1 MERIVL
7 HIDMDAFYASVEEM
21 DRPELRGKP
30 VIVGGTS
37 NRGVVSAASYEA
49 RKYGVRSA
57 MPIYEAKRRCPH
69 GIFVPV
75 RMGRYQEVSHHV
87 MHILERYSPIIEQ
100 VSIDEA
106 YMEVS
111 GLERLFGSPV
121 DLATTMKQEVKE
133 RAALTCSVGIAPNK
147 FLAKIASELRK
158 PDGLTLIAPEEA
170 EQFAAALPIE
180 KIPGVGKKTVDRL
193 KNMGVSRLGHVRD
206 LPEHVLLR
214 TVGKFGSTLQ
224 AFARGQ
230 DNSPVVPYS
239 EAKSISSEETL
250 EENSDDLKMLRKE
263 LLSLAENVG
272 RRLREQGL
280 AGSTVTLKLK
290 RADFVL
296 ITRSMSLSKPTDS
309 TNTLY
314 EAGLRLLDE
323 VELSGKFR
331 LIGIGASKLVR
342 AVEGQEQLDLFQDE
356 GRKESSWK
364 SVEKAMD
371 NIKKR
376 FGRDAIKRGGLLPP

>member
-1 MERIVL
+1 
-7 HIDMDAFYASVEEM
+7 MDAFYASVEEM

-49 RKYGVRSA
+49 RKFGVRSA
-57 MPIYEAKRRCPH
+57 MPIFEAKRRCPH
-69 GIFVPV
+69 GIFIPV
-75 RMGRYQEVSHHV
+75 RMGRYQEVSRQV
-87 MHILERYSPIIEQ
+87 MHILERYSPVIEQ

-121 DLATTMKQEVKE
+121 ELATRMKQEVKE
-133 RAALTCSVGIAPNK
+133 RTALTCSVGIAPNK
-147 FLAKIASELRK
+147 FLAKIASEFRK
-158 PDGLTLIAPEEA
+158 PDGLTVISPGEA
-170 EQFAAALPIE
+170 EPFAASLPIE

-193 KNMGVSRLGHVRD
+193 KAMGVSRLGHVGD
-206 LPEHVLLR
+206 LPEQVLSR
-214 TVGKFGSTLQ
+214 AVGKFGRTLL
-224 AFARGQ
+224 AFARGE
-230 DNSPVVPYS
+230 DDSPVVPYS
-239 EAKSISSEETL
+239 DAKSISNEETL
-250 EENSDDLKMLRKE
+250 EENSDDPRILRKE

-272 RRLREQGL
+272 RRLRESGL

-296 ITRSMSLSKPTDS
+296 ITRSLSLSKPTNS

-314 EAGLRLLDE
+314 KAGLRLLDE

-342 AVEGQEQLDLFQDE
+342 TAEGQEQLELFDE
-356 GRKESSWK
+356 ESKKASSWK

-376 FGRDAIKRGGLLPP
+376 FGKDAIKRGGVLPP

>member
-1 MERIVL
+1 
-7 HIDMDAFYASVEEM
+7 MDAFYASVEEM

-49 RKYGVRSA
+49 RKFGVRSA
-57 MPIYEAKRRCPH
+57 MPIFEAKRRCPH
-69 GIFVPV
+69 GIFIPV
-75 RMGRYQEVSHHV
+75 RMGRYQEVSRQV
-87 MHILERYSPIIEQ
+87 MHILERYSPVIEQ

-121 DLATTMKQEVKE
+121 ELATRMKQEVKE
-133 RAALTCSVGIAPNK
+133 RTALTCSVGIAPNK
-147 FLAKIASELRK
+147 FLAKIASEFRK
-158 PDGLTLIAPEEA
+158 PDGLTVISPGEA
-170 EQFAAALPIE
+170 EPFAASLPIE

-193 KNMGVSRLGHVRD
+193 KAMGVSRLGHVGD
-206 LPEHVLLR
+206 LPEQVLSR
-214 TVGKFGSTLQ
+214 AVGKFGRTLL
-224 AFARGQ
+224 AFARGE
-230 DNSPVVPYS
+230 DDSPVVPYS
-239 EAKSISSEETL
+239 DAKSISNEETL
-250 EENSDDLKMLRKE
+250 EENSDDPRILRKE

-272 RRLREQGL
+272 RRLRESGL

-296 ITRSMSLSKPTDS
+296 ITRSLSLSKPTDS

-314 EAGLRLLDE
+314 KAGLRLLEE

-342 AVEGQEQLDLFQDE
+342 TAEGQEQLELFDE
-356 GRKESSWK
+356 ESKKASSWK

-376 FGRDAIKRGGLLPP
+376 FGKDAIKRGGVLPP

>member
-1 MERIVL
+1 
-7 HIDMDAFYASVEEM
+7 MDAFYASVEEM

-49 RKYGVRSA
+49 RKFGVRSA
-57 MPIYEAKRRCPH
+57 MPIFEAKRRCPH
-69 GIFVPV
+69 GIFIPV
-75 RMGRYQEVSHHV
+75 RMGRYQEVSRQV
-87 MHILERYSPIIEQ
+87 MHILERYSPVIEQ

-121 DLATTMKQEVKE
+121 ELATRMKQEVKE
-133 RAALTCSVGIAPNK
+133 RTALTCSVGIAPNK
-147 FLAKIASELRK
+147 FLAKIASEFRK
-158 PDGLTLIAPEEA
+158 PDGLTVISPGEA
-170 EQFAAALPIE
+170 EPFAASLPIE

-193 KNMGVSRLGHVRD
+193 KAMGVSRLGHVGD
-206 LPEHVLLR
+206 LPEQVLSR
-214 TVGKFGSTLQ
+214 AVGKFGRTLL
-224 AFARGQ
+224 AFARGE
-230 DNSPVVPYS
+230 DDSPVVPYS
-239 EAKSISSEETL
+239 DAKSISNEETL
-250 EENSDDLKMLRKE
+250 EENSDDPEILRKE

-272 RRLREQGL
+272 RRLRENGL

-296 ITRSMSLSKPTDS
+296 ITRSLSLSKPTNS

-314 EAGLRLLDE
+314 KAGLRLLDE

-342 AVEGQEQLDLFQDE
+342 TAEGQEQLELFDE
-356 GRKESSWK
+356 ESKKASSWK

-376 FGRDAIKRGGLLPP
+376 FGKDAIKRGGVLPP

>member
-21 DRPELRGKP
+21 DRPELQGKP

-49 RKYGVRSA
+49 RKFGVRSA
-57 MPIYEAKRRCPH
+57 MPIFEARRKCPH
-69 GIFVPV
+69 GIFIPV
-75 RMGRYQEVSHHV
+75 RMARYQEVSRQV
-87 MHILERYSPIIEQ
+87 MHILEHYSPVIEQ

-106 YMEVS
+106 YMDVS
-111 GLERLFGSPV
+111 GLERLFGPPLE
-121 DLATTMKQEVKE
+121 LATRMKREVKE
-133 RAALTCSVGIAPNK
+133 RTSLTCSVGIAPNK

-158 PDGLTLIAPEEA
+158 PDGLTVIPPDEA
-170 EQFAAALPIE
+170 EPFAASLPIE

-193 KNMGVSRLGHVRD
+193 KAMGVSRLGHVGD
-206 LPEHVLLR
+206 LPEQVLSR
-214 TVGKFGSTLQ
+214 AVGKFGRTLL
-224 AFARGQ
+224 AFARGE
-230 DNSPVVPYS
+230 DDSPVVPYS
-239 EAKSISSEETL
+239 DAKSISNEETL
-250 EENSDDLKMLRKE
+250 EENSDNPRILRKE

-272 RRLREQGL
+272 RRLRESGL

-296 ITRSMSLSKPTDS
+296 ITRSLSLSKPTNS

-314 EAGLRLLDE
+314 KAGLRLLDE

-342 AVEGQEQLDLFQDE
+342 TAEGQEQLELFDE
-356 GRKESSWK
+356 ESKKASSWK

-376 FGRDAIKRGGLLPP
+376 FGKDAIKRGGVLPP

>member
-1 MERIVL
+1 
-7 HIDMDAFYASVEEM
+7 MDAFYASVEEM

-49 RKYGVRSA
+49 RKFGVRSA
-57 MPIYEAKRRCPH
+57 MPIFEAKRRCPH
-69 GIFVPV
+69 GIFIPV
-75 RMGRYQEVSHHV
+75 RMGRYQEVSRQV
-87 MHILERYSPIIEQ
+87 MHILERYSPVIEQ

-121 DLATTMKQEVKE
+121 ELATRMKQEVKE
-133 RAALTCSVGIAPNK
+133 RTALTCSVGIAPNK
-147 FLAKIASELRK
+147 FLAKIASEFRK
-158 PDGLTLIAPEEA
+158 PDGLTVISPGEA
-170 EQFAAALPIE
+170 EPFAASLLIE

-193 KNMGVSRLGHVRD
+193 KAMGVSRLGHVGD
-206 LPEHVLLR
+206 LPEQVLSR
-214 TVGKFGSTLQ
+214 AVGKFGRTLL
-224 AFARGQ
+224 AFARGE
-230 DNSPVVPYS
+230 DDSPVVPYS
-239 EAKSISSEETL
+239 DAKSISNEETL
-250 EENSDDLKMLRKE
+250 EENSDDPRILRKE
-263 LLSLAENVG
+263 LLNLAENVG
-272 RRLREQGL
+272 RRLRESGL

-296 ITRSMSLSKPTDS
+296 ITRSLSLSKPTNS

-314 EAGLRLLDE
+314 KAGLRLLDE

-342 AVEGQEQLDLFQDE
+342 TAEGQEQLELFDE
-356 GRKESSWK
+356 ESKKASSWK

-376 FGRDAIKRGGLLPP
+376 FGKDAIKRGGVLPP

>member
-1 MERIVL
+1 
-7 HIDMDAFYASVEEM
+7 MDAFYASVEEM

-49 RKYGVRSA
+49 RKFGVRSA
-57 MPIYEAKRRCPH
+57 MPIFEAKRRCPH
-69 GIFVPV
+69 GIFIPV
-75 RMGRYQEVSHHV
+75 RMGRYQEVSRQV
-87 MHILERYSPIIEQ
+87 MHILERYSPVIEQ

-121 DLATTMKQEVKE
+121 ELATRMKQEVKE
-133 RAALTCSVGIAPNK
+133 RTALTCSVGIAPNK
-147 FLAKIASELRK
+147 FLAKIASEFRK
-158 PDGLTLIAPEEA
+158 PDGLTVISPCEA
-170 EQFAAALPIE
+170 EPFAASLPIE

-193 KNMGVSRLGHVRD
+193 KAMGVSRLGHVGD
-206 LPEHVLLR
+206 LPEQVLSR
-214 TVGKFGSTLQ
+214 AVGKFGRTLL
-224 AFARGQ
+224 AFARGE
-230 DNSPVVPYS
+230 DDSPVVPYS
-239 EAKSISSEETL
+239 DAKSISNEETL
-250 EENSDDLKMLRKE
+250 EENSDDPRILRKE

-272 RRLREQGL
+272 RRLRESGL

-296 ITRSMSLSKPTDS
+296 ITRSLSLSKPTNS

-314 EAGLRLLDE
+314 KAGLRLLDE

-342 AVEGQEQLDLFQDE
+342 TAEGQEQLELFDE
-356 GRKESSWK
+356 ESKKASSWK

-376 FGRDAIKRGGLLPP
+376 FGKDAIKRGGVLPP

>member
-1 MERIVL
+1 MDRIVL

-49 RKYGVRSA
+49 RKFGVRSA
-57 MPIYEAKRRCPH
+57 MPIFEAKRRCPH
-69 GIFVPV
+69 GIFIPV
-75 RMGRYQEVSHHV
+75 RMGRYQEVSRQV
-87 MHILERYSPIIEQ
+87 MHILERYSPVIEQ

-121 DLATTMKQEVKE
+121 ELATRMKQEVKE
-133 RAALTCSVGIAPNK
+133 RTALTCSVGIAPNK
-147 FLAKIASELRK
+147 FLAKIASEFRK
-158 PDGLTLIAPEEA
+158 PDGLTVISPGEA
-170 EQFAAALPIE
+170 EPFAASLPIE

-193 KNMGVSRLGHVRD
+193 KAMGVSRLGHVGD
-206 LPEHVLLR
+206 LPEQVLSR
-214 TVGKFGSTLQ
+214 AVGKFGRTLL
-224 AFARGQ
+224 AFARGE
-230 DNSPVVPYS
+230 DDSPVVPYS
-239 EAKSISSEETL
+239 DAKSISNEETL
-250 EENSDDLKMLRKE
+250 EENSDDPRILRKE

-272 RRLREQGL
+272 RRLRESGL

-296 ITRSMSLSKPTDS
+296 ITRSLSLSKPTDS
-309 TNTLY
+309 TDTLY
-314 EAGLRLLDE
+314 KAGLRLLDE

-342 AVEGQEQLDLFQDE
+342 TAEGQEQLELFDE
-356 GRKESSWK
+356 ESKKASSWK

-376 FGRDAIKRGGLLPP
+376 FGKDAIKRGGVLPP

>member
-1 MERIVL
+1 
-7 HIDMDAFYASVEEM
+7 MDAFYASVEEM

-49 RKYGVRSA
+49 RKFGVRSA
-57 MPIYEAKRRCPH
+57 MPIFEAKRRCPH
-69 GIFVPV
+69 GIFIPV
-75 RMGRYQEVSHHV
+75 RMGRYQEVSRQV
-87 MHILERYSPIIEQ
+87 MHILERYSPVIEQ

-121 DLATTMKQEVKE
+121 ELATRMKQEVKE
-133 RAALTCSVGIAPNK
+133 RTALTCSVGIAPNK
-147 FLAKIASELRK
+147 FLAKIASEFRK
-158 PDGLTLIAPEEA
+158 PDGLTVISPGEA
-170 EQFAAALPIE
+170 EPFAASLPIE

-193 KNMGVSRLGHVRD
+193 KAMGVSRLGHVGD
-206 LPEHVLLR
+206 LPEQVLSR
-214 TVGKFGSTLQ
+214 AVGKFGRTLL
-224 AFARGQ
+224 AFARGE
-230 DNSPVVPYS
+230 DDSPVVPYS
-239 EAKSISSEETL
+239 DAKSISNEETL
-250 EENSDDLKMLRKE
+250 EENSDDPRILRKE

-272 RRLREQGL
+272 RRLRESGL

-296 ITRSMSLSKPTDS
+296 ITRSLSLSKPTDS
-309 TNTLY
+309 TDTLY
-314 EAGLRLLDE
+314 KAGLRLLDE

-342 AVEGQEQLDLFQDE
+342 TAEGQEQLELFDE
-356 GRKESSWK
+356 ESKKASSWK

-376 FGRDAIKRGGLLPP
+376 FGKDAIKRGGVLPP

>member
-7 HIDMDAFYASVEEM
+7 HIDMDAFYASVEEL
-21 DRPELRGKP
+21 DRPELKGKP

-75 RMGRYQEVSHHV
+75 RMGRYQEVSRQV
-87 MHILERYSPIIEQ
+87 MHILECYSPVVEQ

-106 YMEVS
+106 YMDVS

-121 DLATTMKQEVKE
+121 GLAAKIKQEVKE
-133 RAALTCSVGIAPNK
+133 KTSLTCSVGIAPNK

-158 PDGLTLIAPEEA
+158 PDGLIIVSSGEA

-193 KNMGVSRLGHVRD
+193 KDMGVSQLGHVRD

-214 TVGKFGSTLQ
+214 AVGKFGWTLL
-224 AFARGQ
+224 AFARGR
-230 DNSPVVPYS
+230 DDSPVVPYS

-250 EENSDDLKMLRKE
+250 EENSNDLKILRKE
-263 LLSLAENVG
+263 LLSLAESVG
-272 RRLREQGL
+272 RRLREHGL
-280 AGSTVTLKLK
+280 AGTTVTLKLK

-296 ITRSMSLSKPTDS
+296 ITRSMSLKRPTDS

-314 EAGLRLLDE
+314 EAGLSLLDE

-331 LIGIGASKLVR
+331 LIGIGVSKFVH
-342 AVEGQEQLDLFQDE
+342 AVEGQEQLDLFQGE
-356 GRKESSWK
+356 SRKESAWK
-364 SVEKAMD
+364 SAEKAMD
-371 NIKKR
+371 SIKKR

>member
-1 MERIVL
+1 
-7 HIDMDAFYASVEEM
+7 MDAFYASVEEM

-49 RKYGVRSA
+49 RKFGVRSA
-57 MPIYEAKRRCPH
+57 MPIFEAKRRCPH
-69 GIFVPV
+69 GIFIPV
-75 RMGRYQEVSHHV
+75 RMGRYQEVSRQV
-87 MHILERYSPIIEQ
+87 MHILERYSPVIEQ

-121 DLATTMKQEVKE
+121 ELATRMKQEVKE
-133 RAALTCSVGIAPNK
+133 RTALTCSVGIAPNK
-147 FLAKIASELRK
+147 FLAKIASEFRK
-158 PDGLTLIAPEEA
+158 PDGLTVISPGEA
-170 EQFAAALPIE
+170 EPFAASLPIE

-193 KNMGVSRLGHVRD
+193 KAMGVSRLGHVGD
-206 LPEHVLLR
+206 LPEQVLSR
-214 TVGKFGSTLQ
+214 AVGKFGRTLL
-224 AFARGQ
+224 AFARGE
-230 DNSPVVPYS
+230 DDSPVVPYS
-239 EAKSISSEETL
+239 DAKSISNEETL
-250 EENSDDLKMLRKE
+250 EENSDDPRILRKE
-263 LLSLAENVG
+263 LLNLAENVG
-272 RRLREQGL
+272 RRLRESGL

-296 ITRSMSLSKPTDS
+296 ITRSLSLSKPTNS

-314 EAGLRLLDE
+314 KAGLRLLDE

-342 AVEGQEQLDLFQDE
+342 TAEGQEQLELFDE
-356 GRKESSWK
+356 ESKKASSWK

-376 FGRDAIKRGGLLPP
+376 FGKDAIKRGGVLPP

>member
-1 MERIVL
+1 MDRIVL

-49 RKYGVRSA
+49 RKFGVRSA
-57 MPIYEAKRRCPH
+57 MPIFEAKRRCPH
-69 GIFVPV
+69 GIFIPV
-75 RMGRYQEVSHHV
+75 RMGRYQEVSRQV
-87 MHILERYSPIIEQ
+87 MHILERYSPVIEQ

-121 DLATTMKQEVKE
+121 ELATRMKQEVKE
-133 RAALTCSVGIAPNK
+133 RTALTCSVGIAPNK
-147 FLAKIASELRK
+147 FLAKIASEFRK
-158 PDGLTLIAPEEA
+158 PDGLTVISPGEA
-170 EQFAAALPIE
+170 EPFAASLPIE

-193 KNMGVSRLGHVRD
+193 KAMGVSRLGHVGD
-206 LPEHVLLR
+206 LPEQVLSR
-214 TVGKFGSTLQ
+214 AVGKFGRTLL
-224 AFARGQ
+224 AFARGE
-230 DNSPVVPYS
+230 DDSPVVPYS
-239 EAKSISSEETL
+239 DAKSISNEETL
-250 EENSDDLKMLRKE
+250 EENSDDPRILRKE

-272 RRLREQGL
+272 RRLRESGL

-296 ITRSMSLSKPTDS
+296 ITRSLSLSKPTNS

-314 EAGLRLLDE
+314 KAGLRLLDE

-342 AVEGQEQLDLFQDE
+342 TAEGQEQLELFDE
-356 GRKESSWK
+356 ESKKASSWK

-376 FGRDAIKRGGLLPP
+376 FGKDAIKRGGVLPP

>member
-7 HIDMDAFYASVEEM
+7 HIDMDAFYASVEEL
-21 DRPELRGKP
+21 DRPELSGKP

-49 RKYGVRSA
+49 RKFGVRSA

-75 RMGRYQEVSHHV
+75 RMGRYQEVSRQV

-121 DLATTMKQEVKE
+121 DLATGMKREVKE
-133 RAALTCSVGIAPNK
+133 RTALTCSVGIAPNK

-158 PDGLTLIAPEEA
+158 PDGLTVISPEEA
-170 EQFAAALPIE
+170 EHFAAALPIE

-193 KNMGVSRLGHVRD
+193 KAMGVSKLGHVRD
-206 LPEHVLLR
+206 LPEYVLLR
-214 TVGKFGSTLQ
+214 AVGKFGRTLL
-224 AFARGQ
+224 AFARGE

-250 EENSDDLKMLRKE
+250 EENSDDLKILRKE

-272 RRLREQGL
+272 RRLRENGL

-296 ITRSMSLSKPTDS
+296 ITRSVSLNKPTDS
-309 TNTLY
+309 THTLY
-314 EAGLRLLDE
+314 EAGLSLLDE

-331 LIGIGASKLVR
+331 LIGIGASKLVH
-342 AVEGQEQLDLFQDE
+342 AVEGQEQLDLFDDE
-356 GRKESSWK
+356 SKKESSWK